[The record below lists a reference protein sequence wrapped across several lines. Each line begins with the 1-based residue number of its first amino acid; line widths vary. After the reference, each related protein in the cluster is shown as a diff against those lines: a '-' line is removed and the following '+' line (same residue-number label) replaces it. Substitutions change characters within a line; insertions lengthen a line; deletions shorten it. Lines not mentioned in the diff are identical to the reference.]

1 MTVTIHLFA
10 AARDFAGMESVQLDL
25 GSGATVLELRTSLS
39 LKFPAM
45 MELIARS
52 AIAVNH
58 EYAEDGLVI
67 SEGDELAL
75 IPPVSGG

>member
-1 MTVTIHLFA
+1 MTTTVHLFA
-10 AARDFAGMESVQLDL
+10 AARDIAGTESVQLEL
-25 GSGATVLELRTSLS
+25 GTHATILELRTALS
-39 LKFPAM
+39 LAFPAM

-58 EYAEDGLVI
+58 DYAEDGTAI

>member
-1 MTVTIHLFA
+1 MIVTIQFFA
-10 AARDFAGMESVQLDL
+10 AARDIAGTETVQLEL
-25 GSGATVLELRTSLS
+25 GSHPTVLELRTALS
-39 LKFPAM
+39 LAYPAM

-58 EYAEDGLVI
+58 EYAVDGTDI
-67 SEGDELAL
+67 TECDELAL

>member
-1 MTVTIHLFA
+1 MIATVHLFA
-10 AARDFAGMESVQLDL
+10 AARDFAGTDTVQLEL
-25 GSGATVLELRTSLS
+25 GPTSTVLELRTSLS
-39 LKFPAM
+39 LKYPAM

-58 EYAEDGLVI
+58 DYAEDGTAI
-67 SEGDELAL
+67 SEDDELAL

>member
-1 MTVTIHLFA
+1 MTATVHLFA
-10 AARDFAGMESVQLDL
+10 AARDFAGTETVQLEL
-25 GSGATVLELRTSLS
+25 GSRATVLELRTAMSLA
-39 LKFPAM
+39 FPAM

-58 EYAEDGLVI
+58 DYAEDGFTI

>member
-1 MTVTIHLFA
+1 MIATIHLFA
-10 AARDFAGMESVQLDL
+10 AARDIAGTESVQLEL
-25 GSGATVLELRTSLS
+25 GPRATVLELRTSLS
-39 LKFPAM
+39 LKFSAM

-52 AIAVNH
+52 AMAVNH

>member
-1 MTVTIHLFA
+1 MIATIHLFA
-10 AARDFAGMESVQLDL
+10 AARDFAGTETIQLEL
-25 GSGATVLELRTSLS
+25 SPSATVLELRTSLS

-58 EYAEDGLVI
+58 DYAEDGFVI

>member
-1 MTVTIHLFA
+1 MTATVHLFA
-10 AARDFAGMESVQLDL
+10 AARDFAGTETVQLEL
-25 GSGATVLELRTSLS
+25 GPQATVLELRTALS
-39 LKFPAM
+39 LKYPAM

-52 AIAVNH
+52 AIALNH
-58 EYAEDGLVI
+58 NYAEDATII